1 MIALK
6 IPPAGEKAYE
16 RNGAMKITFL
26 GTGNAQAT
34 ACYNTCF
41 VMEEG
46 GKCLLVDGGGGNLLL
61 RRLQDTGYKWQDMRD
76 IIVTHKHIDHL
87 LGIIWMQRMICQNMA
102 RGKYE
107 GEARLYAH
115 EEVIR
120 ILHQMAEMLLTEKE
134 RKFIDERFFLIEV
147 KDGETR
153 EIIGQTVQF
162 FDIHS
167 TKAKQFGF
175 AMTLKDGRK
184 IACCGDEPYCEAEY
198 EYVKGSTL
206 MLHEA
211 FCLYSQ
217 REIFEPYK
225 KNHSTVKD
233 ACELAEKLGVPNLVL
248 YHTEDKS
255 IENRKALYTEEG
267 GQYYHGNLVVPDDL
281 ETLEL

>member
-1 MIALK
+1 
-6 IPPAGEKAYE
+6 
-16 RNGAMKITFL
+16 MKLTML
-26 GTGNAQAT
+26 GTGNALVT
-34 ACYNTCF
+34 ECYNTCF
-41 VMEEG
+41 VLSDGNDHFM
-46 GKCLLVDGGGGNLLL
+46 VDGGGGMTVLHQLKYAGL
-61 RRLQDTGYKWQDMRD
+61 DWRQMRT
-76 IIVTHKHIDHL
+76 IFVTHKHIDHL

-184 IACCGDEPYCEAEY
+184 IACCGDEPYCDAEY

-217 REIFEPYK
+217 RDIFEPYK

-233 ACELAEKLGVPNLVL
+233 ACELAEQLGVPELVL

-267 GQYYHGNLVVPDDL
+267 RQYYHGSLIVPDDL
-281 ETLEL
+281 ETL

>member
-1 MIALK
+1 
-6 IPPAGEKAYE
+6 
-16 RNGAMKITFL
+16 MKITFL

-61 RRLQDTGYKWQDMRD
+61 RRLQDAGYKWQDMRD

-147 KDGETR
+147 KDG
-153 EIIGQTVQF
+153 
-162 FDIHS
+162 
-167 TKAKQFGF
+167 
-175 AMTLKDGRK
+175 RK

-217 REIFEPYK
+217 RDIFEPYK

-248 YHTEDKS
+248 YHPEDKS
-255 IENRKALYTEEG
+255 IEKRKALYTEEG
-267 GQYYHGNLVVPDDL
+267 GQYYHGNLIVPDDL

>member
-1 MIALK
+1 MELT
-6 IPPAGEKAYE
+6 
-16 RNGAMKITFL
+16 ML
-26 GTGNAQAT
+26 GTGNAAVT
-34 ACYNTCF
+34 ECYNTCF
-41 VMEEG
+41 ALREKDEYF
-46 GKCLLVDGGGGNLLL
+46 LVDAGGGNGILS
-61 RRLQDTGYKWQDMRD
+61 RLKAAGIDRKSIHT
-76 IIVTHKHIDHL
+76 IFVTHKHIDHL

-184 IACCGDEPYCEAEY
+184 IACCGDEPYCDAEY

-233 ACELAEKLGVPNLVL
+233 ACELAEQLGVPNLVL

-267 GQYYHGNLVVPDDL
+267 RQYYHGSLIVPDDL

>member
-1 MIALK
+1 
-6 IPPAGEKAYE
+6 
-16 RNGAMKITFL
+16 
-26 GTGNAQAT
+26 
-34 ACYNTCF
+34 
-41 VMEEG
+41 
-46 GKCLLVDGGGGNLLL
+46 
-61 RRLQDTGYKWQDMRD
+61 
-76 IIVTHKHIDHL
+76 
-87 LGIIWMQRMICQNMA
+87 
-102 RGKYE
+102 
-107 GEARLYAH
+107 
-115 EEVIR
+115 
-120 ILHQMAEMLLTEKE
+120 MAEMLLTEKE

-184 IACCGDEPYCEAEY
+184 IACCGDEPYCDAEY

-217 REIFEPYK
+217 RDIFEPYK

-267 GQYYHGNLVVPDDL
+267 GQYYHGNLIVPGRSGNTG
-281 ETLEL
+281 TLRDAKRRKQDGFRRFCGQMRKSHFTEDGAFLTAI